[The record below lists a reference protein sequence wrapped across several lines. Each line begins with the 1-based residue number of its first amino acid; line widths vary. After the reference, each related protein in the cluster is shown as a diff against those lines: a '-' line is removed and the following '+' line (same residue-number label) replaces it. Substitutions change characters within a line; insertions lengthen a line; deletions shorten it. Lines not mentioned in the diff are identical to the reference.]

1 MVKKSK
7 QKGNE
12 PRKNTTREVKPTS
25 NELKDEAMV
34 QLVKMLIL
42 IEEIDSAMKTIS
54 TEIRTRISVVEESA
68 SQVLRDVRQM

>member
-1 MVKKSK
+1 MVKKSE

-34 QLVKMLIL
+34 QLVKILIL
-42 IEEIDSAMKTIS
+42 IQEIDSAMKTLS
-54 TEIRTRISVVEESA
+54 MEIRTRISVVEESA
-68 SQVLRDVRQM
+68 SQVVCAVRQM